1 MGAEAITAGPQEVVL
16 LCRSAP
22 GQDQAL
28 PELLDMALTTAVFGQ
43 SVALLL
49 VGDGVRH
56 LQPPS
61 ADSSFAEALASL
73 VDYGIQGWVDEG
85 ALREAGIAVAD
96 LPSAFRAA
104 SMAEIAAV
112 MAASRHLWG
121 W

>member
-1 MGAEAITAGPQEVVL
+1 M

-56 LQPPS
+56 LQPRIAEPRS

-73 VDYGIQGWVDEG
+73 LDYGIQGWVDEG

>member
-1 MGAEAITAGPQEVVL
+1 
-16 LCRSAP
+16 
-22 GQDQAL
+22 
-28 PELLDMALTTAVFGQ
+28 MALTTAVFGQ

-49 VGDGVRH
+49 LGDGVRH
-56 LQPPS
+56 LQPRIAEPRS
-61 ADSSFAEALASL
+61 ADSSCEEALAPLAAL
-73 VDYGIQGWVDEG
+73 VDYGIQGWADED

-104 SMAEIAAV
+104 PMAEIAAV